1 MRVRAMARVFVLPAT
16 VAALLLAP
24 IQATASTAQLAMF
37 EDDLGLLSHP
47 VPTLSRL
54 RSLGVGV
61 VRLSLRWSTFAPAP
75 GSRRRPHNFDAAN
88 PGAYPRGNWAPYDAV
103 VREAPKDGIEVEL
116 LLSGGAPRWATGAGQ
131 PRGGP
136 FLQWRPSA
144 REYGAFVEAVA
155 RRYSGG
161 YVPPGSSSPL
171 PGVSF
176 WEIWNEANFGQNLA
190 PQAVDGSTVS
200 TSPGMY
206 RSLLDAGWAALQRTG
221 HGHDTIL
228 IGSLSPR
235 GFNGPPTPRFH
246 EGLPGFF
253 STTKPLQFIRTL
265 YCVSSSYRRLGGR
278 AAAAVGCPAS
288 ARGSRRFR
296 AAHPALFEASGFGIH
311 PYPFDLPPTQADS
324 PDPDY
329 AEFSELPRLA
339 STLNRL
345 QRLYGSSRRPRIYN
359 MEFGYITDP
368 PNRTLHYGRHFLS
381 PATAAYYIN
390 WAEYISWRRP
400 QIASYM
406 QFLLND
412 PNPRASGFATGL
424 LTLHGR
430 IKPAYYAYRMPIYL
444 PVTSARRGRSLEV
457 WGCVRP
463 AHYAQL
469 DTGQPQAV
477 QIQLQ
482 RGSRGPFAT
491 VATVGI
497 TSLRGYFDRR
507 VAFEAS
513 GSVRLAWSYPSGRTI
528 YSRQVHLTV
537 R

>member
-1 MRVRAMARVFVLPAT
+1 MGSRPVLRVLVLLAA
-16 VAALLLAP
+16 VGALLVAP
-24 IQATASTAQLAMF
+24 IRATASTAQLAMF
-37 EDDLGLLSHP
+37 EDDLGLLTRP
-47 VPTLSRL
+47 AATLSTL
-54 RSLGVGV
+54 RGLGAGAVRVV
-61 VRLSLRWSTFAPAP
+61 VRWSAVAPRSS
-75 GSRRRPHNFDAAN
+75 SRRRPRGFDAAN
-88 PGAYPRGNWAPYDAV
+88 PGAYARESWAPYDAIV
-103 VREAPKDGIEVEL
+103 NGAQRDGIQVEL
-116 LLSGGAPRWATGAGQ
+116 LLSGGAPRWATGGHQ

-136 FLQWRPSA
+136 FSQWRPSA
-144 REYGAFVEAVA
+144 KEYGAFAEAVA
-155 RRYSGG
+155 RRYSGS
-161 YVPPGSSSPL
+161 YVPPGSSSAL
-171 PGVSF
+171 PRVHF

-190 PQAVDGSTVS
+190 PQAINGSTVS
-200 TSPGMY
+200 ASPGIY

-221 HGHDTIL
+221 HGRDEIV

-235 GFNGPPTPRFH
+235 GFNGPPTRRFPQ
-246 EGLPGFF
+246 GLPGYF

-265 YCVSSSYRRLGGR
+265 YCVSSSYRGLRGGAAR
-278 AAAAVGCPAS
+278 AAGCPAS

-296 AAHPALFEASGFGIH
+296 GEHPALFEANGFGIH

-329 AEFSELPRLA
+329 AEFSELPRLGNA
-339 STLNRL
+339 LNRL
-345 QRLYGSSRRPRIYN
+345 QRIYGSSRRPQIYN
-359 MEFGYITDP
+359 TEFGYITDP
-368 PNRTLHYGRHFLS
+368 PNRSLHYGRHFLS
-381 PATAAYYIN
+381 PATAAYYNN

-444 PVTSARRGRSLEV
+444 PVTSTRRGRRLEV

-463 AHYAQL
+463 AYYAQL
-469 DTGQPQAV
+469 DTHQPQAV
-477 QIQLQ
+477 QIQFR

-507 VAFEAS
+507 VTFEAS

-528 YSRQVHLTV
+528 YSREVHLTV